1 LAKAIDVDR
10 SVSRMRAFTPARR
23 RNLRTCLTIGVLASL
38 AFTVTVI
45 PMLGIP
51 AAGAAVLPTGFKNV
65 GYMPSWAGS
74 VDTIQYSKLT
84 HINYAFVMPGPDGS
98 LPDVQ
103 NPPKLQSLVAQ
114 GHANGVKVLIS
125 IGGWNN
131 GDDSAFESMAANP
144 DARATFVANTMTLI
158 DRYNLDGADIDW
170 EYPKPR
176 TSADHF
182 TALMTELSTAL
193 HGRGQLLTAAV
204 VSGGDTAQ
212 GVQPAVFGYVDF
224 LNIMLYD
231 GGSPHANYDWTID
244 NVNQWKA
251 RGLPAD
257 KAVLGVPFYS
267 RPAYYSY
274 AQLVAM
280 DPANAY
286 RDCTTVNGTQTC
298 YNGLPT
304 IQRKTQWA
312 LANAGGM
319 MNWELSLDITT
330 APSLVSAID
339 ETAGGARSG
348 EITGL
353 AGKCVDVYWGRD
365 ANGTPVQLYTCNG
378 SSAQWWTLPG
388 DGTVRALGRCLDV
401 PGGST
406 AGGTRVQLW
415 DCNGGANQVWQ
426 SRADGTLRNPLSDKC
441 LDAPGWS
448 SADGTR
454 LQIWDCNGGTNQQWR
469 SPPAAGGPRSGEII
483 GLAGKCVD
491 VYWGRNANGT
501 PVQLYTCNGSGA
513 QWWTLPGDGTV
524 RALGRCLDV
533 PGGSTASGTPVQLW
547 DCNGGANQGW
557 RWQADGTLWN
567 PLSDKCLDAP
577 GWSSADGA
585 RLQIWDCNGGAN
597 QAWHMR

>member
-1 LAKAIDVDR
+1 
-10 SVSRMRAFTPARR
+10 
-23 RNLRTCLTIGVLASL
+23 
-38 AFTVTVI
+38 
-45 PMLGIP
+45 
-51 AAGAAVLPTGFKNV
+51 
-65 GYMPSWAGS
+65 
-74 VDTIQYSKLT
+74 
-84 HINYAFVMPGPDGS
+84 
-98 LPDVQ
+98 
-103 NPPKLQSLVAQ
+103 
-114 GHANGVKVLIS
+114 
-125 IGGWNN
+125 
-131 GDDSAFESMAANP
+131 
-144 DARATFVANTMTLI
+144 MTLI

-170 EYPKPR
+170 EYPNPG

-182 TALMTELSTAL
+182 TALMTELSTAQ

-204 VSGGDTAQ
+204 VSGGATAQ

-286 RDCTTVNGTQTC
+286 RDCTTVDGAQAC

-319 MNWELSLDITT
+319 MNWELSLDLGS
-330 APSLVSAID
+330 AQSLVSAID
-339 ETAGGARSG
+339 QAANGAPSGEITGLAGKCVDVYWGRTANGTPIQLFTCNGSSAQWWTLPGDGCSCGTATVGPIRSGNPKPTAPCGTRYSTNVSTCPAGIRPTAPRCRSGTATAGPQQWRSPPAAGGARSG

-353 AGKCVDVYWGRD
+353 AGKCVDVYWGRT

-378 SSAQWWTLPG
+378 SS
-388 DGTVRALGRCLDV
+388 
-401 PGGST
+401 
-406 AGGTRVQLW
+406 
-415 DCNGGANQVWQ
+415 
-426 SRADGTLRNPLSDKC
+426 
-441 LDAPGWS
+441 
-448 SADGTR
+448 
-454 LQIWDCNGGTNQQWR
+454 
-469 SPPAAGGPRSGEII
+469 
-483 GLAGKCVD
+483 
-491 VYWGRNANGT
+491 
-501 PVQLYTCNGSGA
+501 A

-547 DCNGGANQGW
+547 DCNGGANQVW
-557 RWQADGTLWN
+557 RSQADDTLRN
-567 PLSDKCLDAP
+567 PLSSKCLDAP
-577 GWSSADGA
+577 GWSSADGT